1 MRGPLAVN
9 LANIALFVF
18 WRYLGLMRNDFRAR
32 VEQAAASIRGRIAV
46 VPRVGVI
53 LGSGLSDVIDDL
65 VPGDD
70 TVSIGYGEIKG
81 FGAPSVAGHRGTLT
95 ISQDAAVMAGRFHF
109 YEGRPMDDV
118 VLPVATLAELG
129 VTSLIVTNAAGG
141 INPDYEPGDLVLIS
155 DHINLMGTSPLI
167 GPQDPASVARF
178 PDMTTAYDS
187 EYGELAKKIDAKL
200 KSGVYAALTG
210 PTYETPAEI
219 QMLARLGA
227 DLIGMSTVPEVIV
240 ARSYGV
246 RVVGIS
252 TVTNLAA
259 GLSGRPLDH
268 KEVVEVG
275 ASIRDR
281 MVSLIS
287 GLIERLAA

>member
-1 MRGPLAVN
+1 
-9 LANIALFVF
+9 
-18 WRYLGLMRNDFRAR
+18 MRNEFRTR
-32 VEQAAASIRGRIAV
+32 VEHSAASIRSRIRTA
-46 VPRVGVI
+46 PKVGVI

-65 VPGDD
+65 IPGDD
-70 TVSIGYGEIKG
+70 AVSIGYTDIKG
-81 FGAPSVAGHRGTLT
+81 FGAPSVAGHRGTL
-95 ISQDAAVMAGRFHF
+95 SVSRDAAVMAGRFHF
-109 YEGRPMDDV
+109 YEGRSMDDV
-118 VLPVATLAELG
+118 VLPVATLAALG
-129 VTSLIVTNAAGG
+129 VSTVIVTNAAGG
-141 INPDYEPGDLVLIS
+141 INPDYRPGDLVLIS

-178 PDMTTAYDS
+178 PDMTTAYDA
-187 EYGELAKKIDAKL
+187 ELRDVAGEIDTDL

-219 QMLARLGA
+219 RMLARMGA
-227 DLIGMSTVPEVIV
+227 DLVGMSTVPEVIV

-246 RVVGIS
+246 RVIGIS

-281 MVSLIS
+281 MVSLLA
-287 GLIERLAA
+287 GLIERLSV

>member
-1 MRGPLAVN
+1 MSGPAAVN
-9 LANIALFVF
+9 VALFGF
-18 WRYLGLMRNDFRAR
+18 WRYLDRMRNDFRAR
-32 VEQAAASIRGRIAV
+32 VEQAAASIRGRVAV
-46 VPRVGVI
+46 APTVGVI
-53 LGSGLSDVIDDL
+53 LGSGLSDVIDAL
-65 VPGDD
+65 VPGPEA
-70 TVSIGYGEIKG
+70 VSLGYGDIKG

-95 ISQDAAVMAGRFHF
+95 VSKDAAVMAGRFHF
-109 YEGRPMDDV
+109 YEGRSMDDV

-129 VTSLIVTNAAGG
+129 ITTLIVTNAAGG
-141 INPDYEPGDLVLIS
+141 INPEYEPGDLVLIS

-178 PDMTTAYDS
+178 PDMTTAYDA
-187 EYGELAKKIDAKL
+187 ELQEVARKIDVDL

-219 QMLARLGA
+219 GMLARMGA
-227 DLIGMSTVPEVIV
+227 DLVGMSTVPEVIV

-246 RVVGIS
+246 RVVGVS

-268 KEVVEVG
+268 SEVVEVG

-281 MVSLIS
+281 MVSLLA
-287 GLIERLAA
+287 GLIERLSV

>member
-1 MRGPLAVN
+1 MQS
-9 LANIALFVF
+9 
-18 WRYLGLMRNDFRAR
+18 DFRAR
-32 VEQAAASIRGRIAV
+32 VEQAAASVRGRIGT
-46 VPRVGVI
+46 VPEVGVV

-65 VPGDD
+65 IPARDAV
-70 TVSIGYGEIKG
+70 TIGYGDIKG

-95 ISQDAAVMAGRFHF
+95 IAGSAAVMAGRFHY

-129 VTSLIVTNAAGG
+129 VKTVILTNAAGG
-141 INPDYEPGDLVLIS
+141 INPGFEPGDLVLIT

-167 GPQDPASVARF
+167 GPRDPASVARF
-178 PDMTTAYDS
+178 PDMTTAYD
-187 EYGELAKKIDAKL
+187 EELRRLARVLDDGL

-219 QMLARLGA
+219 RMLATLGS
-227 DLIGMSTVPEVIV
+227 DLVGMSTVPEAIV
-240 ARSYGV
+240 ARSYGLKV
-246 RVVGIS
+246 LGIS

-268 KEVVEVG
+268 EEVVAVG

-281 MVSLIS
+281 MVRLLS
-287 GLIERLAA
+287 GLIRRLTD